1 MRVYVI
7 RDFSSEPVRVLLE
20 GMREQCFRGLA
31 EFKTKLQQV
40 LVTPRHPVKSP

>member
-20 GMREQCFRGLA
+20 GMRELFPSYRGVPIAWDIPGL
-31 EFKTKLQQV
+31 
-40 LVTPRHPVKSP
+40 